1 MRLSF
6 TALVFAALLPA
17 SLAGKCKNPEIRKEW
32 RRFSRAEQAE
42 WIRAVNCLN
51 KKPASGKLV
60 PPVDL
65 SKYEYY
71 DQIVPVTKDSSYQDE
86 LTYVHMNLNPIIHNT
101 GLFLPWHRWYLQSW
115 TDALRTQCGYK
126 GVTPYWAWEFDTG
139 NFEKS
144 SIFNADKTSGLGTW
158 GDANDDYT
166 VKDGGFWNMTF
177 AYPTRHHLRRKYVP
191 FPYMAPAGVDPS
203 LYPYDTFKGAN
214 LTFTLG
220 EVLKL
225 LAQPTGD
232 FKKFQ
237 YYMEQAQSM
246 HTSVHMI
253 LGGDLGGLCPANATP
268 AECPFSGA
276 PTISPNEPMFFLH
289 HGNIDRLW
297 WLWQKL
303 NAKNQAAFAGGSV
316 RVSIRSGKCLPN
328 SVFQECSTLLPSEM
342 SLIPLGILCATFTFR
357 VLYGILQLN
366 SSICL
371 GYFVVVYTMLI

>member
-1 MRLSF
+1 MRLSL
-6 TALVFAALLPA
+6 TTLVFVALLPA
-17 SLAGKCKNPEIRKEW
+17 SLASKCKNPEIRKEW
-32 RRFSRAEQAE
+32 RRFSKAEQTE

-51 KKPASGKLV
+51 KKPASGKLK
-60 PPVDL
+60 PPINL

-71 DQIVPVTKDSSYQDE
+71 DQIVPVSNSSSYQDE
-86 LTYVHMNLNPIIHNT
+86 LTYVHMNLNPVIHNT

-126 GVTPYWAWEFDTG
+126 GVTPYWAWEFDTA

-144 SIFNADKTSGLGTW
+144 TIFNSDKTSGLGTW
-158 GDANDDYT
+158 GDPNDDYT
-166 VKDGGFWNMTF
+166 IKDGGFTNLTF
-177 AYPTRHHLRRKYVP
+177 AYPVPHRLRRKYVP
-191 FPYMAPAGVDPS
+191 FPYMAPPGVDPS

-225 LAQPTGD
+225 LAQPTGN

-246 HTSVHMI
+246 HTSVHMV
-253 LGGDLGGLCPANATP
+253 LGGDLGGLCPKNATP
-268 AECPFSGA
+268 AQCPFSGA

-303 NAKNQAAFAGGSV
+303 NAKNQVAFAGGSV
-316 RVSIRSGKCLPN
+316 RNLTRPDLYPN
-328 SVFQECSTLLPSEM
+328 GAAPWQDTSTVIPTAGMYKSVTIGDVLDTTGDTLCYIYL
-342 SLIPLGILCATFTFR
+342 
-357 VLYGILQLN
+357 
-366 SSICL
+366 
-371 GYFVVVYTMLI
+371 

>member
-6 TALVFAALLPA
+6 TTLVFVALLPA
-17 SLAGKCKNPEIRKEW
+17 SLASKCKNPEIRKEW
-32 RRFSRAEQAE
+32 RRFSKAEQAE

-51 KKPASGKLV
+51 KKPASGKLK
-60 PPVDL
+60 PPIDL
-65 SKYEYY
+65 TKYEYY
-71 DQIVPVTKDSSYQDE
+71 DQIVPVSKSSSYQDE
-86 LTYVHMNLNPIIHNT
+86 LTYV
-101 GLFLPWHRWYLQSW
+101 WYLQSW

-126 GVTPYWAWEFDTG
+126 GVTPYWAWEFDTA

-144 SIFNADKTSGLGTW
+144 SIFNSDKTWGLGTW

-166 VKDGGFWNMTF
+166 VKDGGFQNLTF
-177 AYPTRHHLRRKYVP
+177 AYPAPHRLRRKYVP
-191 FPYMAPAGVDPS
+191 FPYMAPPGVDPS

-253 LGGDLGGLCPANATP
+253 LGGDLGGLCPKNATP
-268 AECPFSGA
+268 VQCPFSGA

-303 NAKNQAAFAGGSV
+303 NPKNQKAFAGGSV
-316 RVSIRSGKCLPN
+316 RNLTSPDLYPN
-328 SVFQECSTLLPSEM
+328 GAAPWQDASTVIPTAGMYKSVTIGDVLDTTGDTLCYIYL
-342 SLIPLGILCATFTFR
+342 
-357 VLYGILQLN
+357 
-366 SSICL
+366 
-371 GYFVVVYTMLI
+371 

>member
-6 TALVFAALLPA
+6 AALVFAALLPA

-32 RRFSRAEQAE
+32 RRFSKAEQVE

-60 PPVDL
+60 PPIDL

-71 DQIVPVTKDSSYQDE
+71 DQIVPIAKESSYQDE
-86 LTYVHMNLNPIIHNT
+86 LTYVHMNLNPVIHNT

-126 GVTPYWAWEFDTG
+126 GVAPYWAWEFDAV

-158 GDANDDYT
+158 GDSNDDDT
-166 VKDGGFWNMTF
+166 VKDGGFSNLTF
-177 AYPTRHHLRRKYVP
+177 TYPTPHHLRRKYVP

-246 HTSVHMI
+246 HTSIHMI

-303 NAKNQAAFAGGSV
+303 NSKNEAAFAGGSV
-316 RVSIRSGKCLPN
+316 RNLTRPDLYPNGAAPWMDTSTPIPTAGMFN
-328 SVFQECSTLLPSEM
+328 SVTIGDVLDTTGDTLCYIYL
-342 SLIPLGILCATFTFR
+342 
-357 VLYGILQLN
+357 
-366 SSICL
+366 
-371 GYFVVVYTMLI
+371 